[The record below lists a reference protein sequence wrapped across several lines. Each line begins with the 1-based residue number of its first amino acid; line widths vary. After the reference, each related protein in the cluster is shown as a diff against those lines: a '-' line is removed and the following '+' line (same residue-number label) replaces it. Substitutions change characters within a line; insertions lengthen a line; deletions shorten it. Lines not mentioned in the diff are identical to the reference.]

1 MNALIDWINTWAVWA
16 GLGVLAYLAVSVV
29 IALLIG
35 RSFRVREQQV
45 PREHTATPA
54 ETTEH

>member
-16 GLGVLAYLAVSVV
+16 GLAVLGYLAVSCT
-29 IALLIG
+29 IAWLIG

-45 PREHTATPA
+45 PQEC
-54 ETTEH
+54 ETTEATDA